1 MKKDQKSNFKPQL
14 KTSKDNKNEGVSNQ
28 GKSDSQT
35 TKNRDI
41 KCFNC
46 LGTSYIAS

>member
-1 MKKDQKSNFKPQL
+1 MKKSQKPNFKPQV
-14 KTSKDNKNEGVSNQ
+14 KTSKDNKNGGASNQ
-28 GKSDSQT
+28 GKSDSQPT
-35 TKNRDI
+35 RNRDI